1 MGTGFHMG
9 FNEEEVGIVPRA
21 VEHLFNGIEARR
33 QAAIEKGEPPPEF
46 KVLAQFMEVRRDSFV
61 RCCQTRQPFPS
72 GRDSPVFYQMSRVPL
87 NHGNVLQFCTNT
99 EKIALD

>member
-46 KVLAQFMEVRRDSFV
+46 KVLAQFMEVRGALFV
-61 RCCQTRQPFPS
+61 LCCQSAQL
-72 GRDSPVFYQMSRVPL
+72 FY
-87 NHGNVLQFCTNT
+87 
-99 EKIALD
+99 